1 MPHATFILLSG
12 TQALVEHNAKVYI
25 AGRDEKKAQA
35 AMQWLK
41 QETGKDAHFLQ
52 LDLSNLKMVKE
63 AAETF
68 LRWAVLRWGEDGA
81 MTSAA
86 RRRSSTCSSTTQ
98 ASCSRPSSS
107 SPRTGMTSRSATA
120 NS

>member
-1 MPHATFILLSG
+1 MPRAIFILSSDI
-12 TQALVEHNAKVYI
+12 QALVEHNAKVYI

-52 LDLSNLKMVKE
+52 LDLSSLKRVKE

-68 LRWAVLRWGEDGA
+68 LRCAVLR
-81 MTSAA
+81 
-86 RRRSSTCSSTTQ
+86 
-98 ASCSRPSSS
+98 
-107 SPRTGMTSRSATA
+107 
-120 NS
+120 